1 MKLKLYKSIFYVFSF
16 LSDKTNGASFF
27 VKYKLL
33 LGTLIIGLAG
43 TSAKAQ
49 KRDAISDTIAL
60 RKPLHSEMASCY
72 KVAIDSTEINKIS
85 DTLKVKEAVV
95 VGSRSIV
102 KDRSSIACYAV
113 QVVDGPI
120 IKAKNSVS
128 VDSIISKSLKMDI
141 TNELTGIMCYGIIVN
156 PYNNDDDIYAS
167 RPKESEFDYDQ
178 VIIKPI
184 SPVGNLE
191 DFGKWVQHNI
201 LYTEQMRRNG
211 IEGEVKLSF
220 IINKKGKVT
229 NKKIVKSLSKEADKE
244 VLKVISKSKRWKPG
258 QIYGAPAKTRITIA
272 VNISSNIE

>member
-1 MKLKLYKSIFYVFSF
+1 MMKLKLYKSIFYVFSF

-49 KRDAISDTIAL
+49 KKEVINDTIPL
-60 RKPLHSEMASCY
+60 RKPLYSEMASCY
-72 KVAIDSTEINKIS
+72 KVAVDSTEIQQTS
-85 DTLKVKEAVV
+85 DTLNVKEVVV

-102 KDRSSIACYAV
+102 KNRSGIACYAV
-113 QVVDGPI
+113 QVVDGPV
-120 IKAKNSVS
+120 IKPKSSVS
-128 VDSIISKSLKMDI
+128 IDSITSKSLKMNI
-141 TNELTGIMCYGIIVN
+141 TNELTGIMCYGISVN
-156 PYNNDDDIYAS
+156 PYNNDDIYAS
-167 RPKESEFDYDQ
+167 RLKEREFDYDQ

-191 DFGKWVQHNI
+191 DFEKWLQRNI
-201 LYTEQMRRNG
+201 RYKEQMRRDG
-211 IEGEVKLSF
+211 IEGVVKLSF
-220 IINKKGKVT
+220 IINKKGKVI

-258 QIYGAPAKTRITIA
+258 QIYGDPVKTRITIT
-272 VNISSNIE
+272 VNLSSDIE